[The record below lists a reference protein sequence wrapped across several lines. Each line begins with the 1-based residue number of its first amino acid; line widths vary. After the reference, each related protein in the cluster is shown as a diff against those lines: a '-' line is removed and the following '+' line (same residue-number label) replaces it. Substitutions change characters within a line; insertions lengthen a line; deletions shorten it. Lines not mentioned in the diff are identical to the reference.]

1 MSIAGVDIGGTS
13 VKMGLLREGEGL
25 VWQKKIPSVSGD
37 VEKMV
42 ERIAAALRECPEKPE
57 RIGVGTAGSVR
68 RTDETVTA
76 GNLGWVDAPLKRL
89 LSEATG
95 LPVWVDNDAQAALA
109 AEVYDGACKGER
121 DVVYLTLGTGIGGA
135 MLLDGKPWRGPDY
148 TGGELGH
155 IITHARGRKC
165 SCGRR
170 GCFEAYASANALAR
184 MARCSTQKV
193 MRGVLEGDE
202 EMNRVFNR
210 YIEELAIGATS
221 LFMVFKPHMLVL
233 GGGLSAAG
241 DVLRDRLQAAIN
253 AQFTANPDYCHMR
266 VALAQHGNEAGVLG
280 AAALA
285 AANVL

>member
-13 VKMGLLREGEGL
+13 VKMGLLRETEGL

-37 VEKMV
+37 AAEMAR
-42 ERIAAALRECPEKPE
+42 RIAAALKECPERPE

-68 RTDETVTA
+68 LTDDTVTA
-76 GNLGWVDAPLKRL
+76 GNLSWVDAPLKRL
-89 LSEATG
+89 LQEATG

-109 AEVYDGACKGER
+109 AEVYDGACVGEK

-135 MLLDGKPWRGPDY
+135 MLIDGKPWRGPDH

-155 IITHARGRKC
+155 IITHARGRRC
-165 SCGRR
+165 TCGRR
-170 GCFEAYASANALAR
+170 GCFEVYASASALAR

-202 EMNRVFNR
+202 EMNRVFDR

-221 LFMVFKPHMLVL
+221 LFMVFKPTVLVL

-241 DVLRDRLQAAIN
+241 DVLLTRLQAAVG
-253 AQFTANPDYCHMR
+253 AEFERNPDYCHMR
-266 VALAQHGNEAGVLG
+266 IALAQHGNEAGVLG

-285 AANVL
+285 ASAR

>member
-25 VWQKKIPSVSGD
+25 VWQKKIPSVFGD
-37 VEKMV
+37 AERLVA
-42 ERIAAALRECPEKPE
+42 RIAAALRECPERPE

-68 RTDETVTA
+68 RPDYTVTA
-76 GNLGWVDAPLKRL
+76 GNLGWVDVPLDRL
-89 LSEATG
+89 LGEATG

-109 AEVYDGACKGER
+109 AEVYDGACKGEK

-135 MLLDGKPWRGPDY
+135 MLIDGRPWRGPEY
-148 TGGELGH
+148 TGAELGH

-165 SCGRR
+165 TCGRR
-170 GCFEAYASANALAR
+170 GCFEVYASANALAR

-193 MRGVLEGDE
+193 VRCVQDGDE
-202 EMNRVFNR
+202 EMNRIFNR
-210 YIEELAIGATS
+210 YIEELAIGVTS
-221 LFMVFKPHMLVL
+221 LFMVFKPKVLVL

-241 DVLRDRLQAAIN
+241 DVLLTRLQDAVS
-253 AQFTANPDYCHMR
+253 AQFEANPDYCHMR
-266 VALAQHGNEAGVLG
+266 IALARHGNEAGVLG

-285 AANVL
+285 ADTR

>member
-25 VWQKKIPSVSGD
+25 VWQKKIPSVVGD
-37 VEKMV
+37 AEKLTA
-42 ERIAAALRECPEKPE
+42 RIAEALKECPERPE

-68 RTDETVTA
+68 RTDNTVTA
-76 GNLGWVDAPLKRL
+76 GNLGWVDVPLGRL
-89 LSEATG
+89 LGEATG

-109 AEVYDGACKGER
+109 AEVYDGACRGEK

-135 MLLDGKPWRGPDY
+135 MLIDGRPWRGPDY
-148 TGGELGH
+148 TGAELGH

-165 SCGRR
+165 TCGRR
-170 GCFEAYASANALAR
+170 GCFEVYASANALAR

-193 MRGVLEGDE
+193 VRGVLDGDA
-202 EMNRVFNR
+202 EMNSVFSR
-210 YIEELAIGATS
+210 YIEELAIGVTS
-221 LFMVFKPHMLVL
+221 LFMVFKPNVLVL

-241 DVLRDRLQAAIN
+241 GVLLTRLQAAVD
-253 AQFTANPDYCHMR
+253 AEFVRNPDYCHMR
-266 VALAQHGNEAGVLG
+266 IALAQHGNEAGVLG

-285 AANVL
+285 ASAR

>member
-25 VWQKKIPSVSGD
+25 VWQKKIPSVVGD
-37 VEKMV
+37 AEKLAA
-42 ERIAAALRECPEKPE
+42 RIAEALKECPERPE

-68 RTDETVTA
+68 RTDHTVTA
-76 GNLGWVDAPLKRL
+76 GNLGWVDVPLGRL
-89 LSEATG
+89 LGEATG

-109 AEVYDGACKGER
+109 AEVYDGVCRGEK

-135 MLLDGKPWRGPDY
+135 MLIDGRPWRGPDY
-148 TGGELGH
+148 TGAELGH

-165 SCGRR
+165 TCGRR
-170 GCFEAYASANALAR
+170 GCFEVYASANALAR

-193 MRGVLEGDE
+193 VRGVLDGDA
-202 EMNRVFNR
+202 EMNSVFNR
-210 YIEELAIGATS
+210 YIEELAIGVTS
-221 LFMVFKPHMLVL
+221 LFMVFKPNVLVL

-241 DVLRDRLQAAIN
+241 DVLLTRLQAAVG
-253 AQFTANPDYCHMR
+253 AEFERNPDYCHMR
-266 VALAQHGNEAGVLG
+266 IALAQHGNEAGVLG

-285 AANVL
+285 ARAR

>member
-13 VKMGLLREGEGL
+13 VKMGLLRETEGL

-37 VEKMV
+37 AAEMAR
-42 ERIAAALRECPEKPE
+42 RIAAALKECPERPE

-68 RTDETVTA
+68 LTDDTVTA
-76 GNLGWVDAPLKRL
+76 GNLSWVDAPLKRL
-89 LSEATG
+89 LQEATG

-109 AEVYDGACKGER
+109 AEVYDGACVGEK

-135 MLLDGKPWRGPDY
+135 MLIDGKPWRGPDH

-155 IITHARGRKC
+155 IITHARGRRC
-165 SCGRR
+165 TCGRR
-170 GCFEAYASANALAR
+170 GCFEVYASASALAR

-202 EMNRVFNR
+202 EMNRVFDR

-221 LFMVFKPHMLVL
+221 LFMVFKPNVLVL

-241 DVLRDRLQAAIN
+241 DVLRERLQAAIDV
-253 AQFTANPDYCHMR
+253 QFAHNPEYCTMR
-266 VALAQHGNEAGVLG
+266 VALARHGNEAGVLG

-285 AANVL
+285 R